1 MINCLKN
8 LEAKFSLSKAAL
20 IVGTLTLLSRL
31 VGLLRDRLFASH
43 FGAGDTLDVYYAA
56 FRIPDFVFNLLIL
69 GTLSVAFIPVFTE
82 WLTRDAKKAFHIA
95 NTVLNFSF
103 LMMSALCLLLF
114 FFAPVLTKFLVPGF
128 SPEKLAETVVL
139 TKIFLLSPV
148 IFTVSN
154 VFGSILNSQKKFLI
168 ANLAPVLYNCGIIFG
183 LLVLYPAWGLQG
195 LGWGVILG
203 ALLHLLVQ
211 ILESV
216 RFGYAWQPIMD
227 FKDLAVRKI
236 GKLFIPRIFG
246 LDTSQLSL
254 LIGSVIGSFLAAG
267 SIAVLNLAN
276 NLQAVPVGIFAI
288 SVAIAAF
295 PALSE
300 AFAIKDLPGFVKILK
315 NSIIQILFFIIP
327 ISILM
332 LLFRA
337 YLVRLVYGAGK
348 FSWSN
353 TILTFNTL
361 GVFVFALFSQAL
373 LPLLAR
379 AFYARQNTKIPVAIG
394 LVCMG
399 LNVLLSY
406 IFALHAL
413 TLKINLPPLHFSVQ
427 TGGVVGIA
435 LGFTLASI
443 INALALFV
451 ILRYQL
457 ARDLSAAPEVMENFD
472 LKLIEAVL
480 KILLASVAMGIV
492 GYLAIYLLAPLVNTR
507 TGVGI
512 LIQSGLAA
520 ALATAVYLMVA
531 LALGLSQAKTLLDF
545 FKRKLG
551 LKTQEVI
558 K

>member
-1 MINCLKN
+1 
-8 LEAKFSLSKAAL
+8 
-20 IVGTLTLLSRL
+20 
-31 VGLLRDRLFASH
+31 
-43 FGAGDTLDVYYAA
+43 
-56 FRIPDFVFNLLIL
+56 
-69 GTLSVAFIPVFTE
+69 
-82 WLTRDAKKAFHIA
+82 
-95 NTVLNFSF
+95 
-103 LMMSALCLLLF
+103 
-114 FFAPVLTKFLVPGF
+114 
-128 SPEKLAETVVL
+128 VVL

-379 AFYARQNTKIPVAIG
+379 AFYARQNTKIPVLVG
-394 LVCMG
+394 LICMG
-399 LNVLLSY
+399 LNIWLSY

-413 TLKINLPPLHFSVQ
+413 TLKINLPPLHFSLQ

-457 ARDLSAAPEVMENFD
+457 AKDLSAAPEVMENFD

-480 KILLASVAMGIV
+480 KILLASIAMGIV

-507 TGVGI
+507 TGLGI
-512 LIQSGLAA
+512 LIQSGLACL
-520 ALATAVYLMVA
+520 LAICAFLAVAVKLKLKEATSV
-531 LALGLSQAKTLLDF
+531 LISIKKIIRLS
-545 FKRKLG
+545 
-551 LKTQEVI
+551 
-558 K
+558 